1 MMPVKF
7 ALIIALLNLLPMV
20 VVGLL
25 AAGLAGALT
34 GRLLKEKYRAKL
46 LIRDLLFALAGMM
59 ATVFVIVAAF
69 YQTDSLVMYAFWW
82 RVALCWGLSPPG

>member
-34 GRLLKEKYRAKL
+34 GR
-46 LIRDLLFALAGMM
+46 
-59 ATVFVIVAAF
+59 AAD
-69 YQTDSLVMYAFWW
+69 TEEIGTAAHD
-82 RVALCWGLSPPG
+82 R